1 LASIDCGCTSAAALV
16 REGPVHEVVIA
27 NRSSTIPVN
36 ATYLALLDTGSEP
49 NLIDEHQAREVLHL
63 MHIDDT
69 LIQTAKGS
77 QLSPIFMAQLTI
89 PGLTYSKLHRFVG
102 ADMGARKVLL
112 GREALQDFTLSY
124 SGRTGSV
131 TLNY

>member
-1 LASIDCGCTSAAALV
+1 LV

-36 ATYLALLDTGSEP
+36 ATYRALLDTGSEP
-49 NLIDEHQAREVLHL
+49 NLIHEDEATQILHL

-69 LIQTAKGS
+69 WIQTAKGS
-77 QLSPIFMAQLTI
+77 RLAPVFMGQLTI

-102 ADMGARKVLL
+102 ADTGEIKVLL

-131 TLNY
+131 TLHY